1 MNRAF
6 TSLDRFYTKAK
17 DKVTLAHNAMNLY
30 KELYFNPLKDD
41 IYKELNNLI
50 KQDKNG
56 NTESRNKIKSIMR
69 ILKDIDMKK
78 PRAFN
83 KENPHIIVLS
93 PEKNSF
99 YDKKEEEYTY
109 YYQNEW
115 YEKYFKD
122 ETIQFAKEKVQ
133 KEITSKSVYEYILS
147 ILKYLEEEKERE
159 KEYINEIFHDKINKI
174 NYQYLLE
181 NAEELVK
188 MNNGIAFM
196 FENRKK
202 DELQK
207 VYELFKLYE
216 PSLNILKEAFK
227 SYIETKCEEIK
238 AKGKDSTEL
247 NNFKNDVENLIIESF
262 ENNILFQNEKEK
274 ILLNN

>member
-1 MNRAF
+1 M
-6 TSLDRFYTKAK
+6 KAK
-17 DKVTLAHNAMNLY
+17 EKGTLAQNAMNLY

-50 KQDKNG
+50 KQDRNG

-78 PRAFN
+78 PRAFI
-83 KENPHIIVLS
+83 KENKVIVLS

-109 YYQNEW
+109 HYQNEW

-133 KEITSKSVYEYILS
+133 KEIRSKSVYEYILS

-159 KEYINEIFHDKINKI
+159 RERIYK
-174 NYQYLLE
+174 
-181 NAEELVK
+181 
-188 MNNGIAFM
+188 
-196 FENRKK
+196 
-202 DELQK
+202 
-207 VYELFKLYE
+207 
-216 PSLNILKEAFK
+216 
-227 SYIETKCEEIK
+227 
-238 AKGKDSTEL
+238 
-247 NNFKNDVENLIIESF
+247 
-262 ENNILFQNEKEK
+262 
-274 ILLNN
+274 